1 MQRKNYIL
9 KTNPH
14 KNGSSFLKK
23 RSGFAM
29 IMAIIVIVVI
39 SGIMALSLSLTAETT
54 KRTVDLYLYEQA
66 ILYSKSAAELALLDI
81 AKNGCINSKDITFD
95 GIYDANITMQYIYTG
110 VATNADGTITCTP
123 YNPTSPIYITT
134 PEQNGSVLMD
144 ITVSVR
150 ADANVATEPIRYFRR
165 SIQKL

>member
-9 KTNPH
+9 KTDPRQ
-14 KNGSSFLKK
+14 KRAGFAKK

-29 IMAIIVIVVI
+29 ITAIIVVLII
-39 SGIMALSLSLTAETT
+39 STIMALSLALTAETS
-54 KRTVDLYLYEQA
+54 KRTADLYLYEQA
-66 ILYSKSAAELALLDI
+66 VLYSKSAAELTLLDI
-81 AKNGCINSKDITFD
+81 AQNGCINSKNITFND
-95 GIYDANITMQYIYTG
+95 VGGNPLFDANVTMSYIYTG
-110 VATNADGTITCTP
+110 AVGGCTNYI
-123 YNPTSPIYITT
+123 NITT

-150 ADANVATEPIRYFRR
+150 DDANISAEPIHYFRR